1 MIKGSVDILFFC
13 RNLPFTEQ
21 KRKVFVSHLLLAG
34 FLLSGQV
41 LNIKKNKKKKVIWL
55 LSPLMAYSTINIGCL
70 WFFSN
75 DCISC
80 QRIKADKVSLLS
92 L

>member
-41 LNIKKNKKKKVIWL
+41 LKIKKKKKKKSDLAPFPTYGIF
-55 LSPLMAYSTINIGCL
+55 N
-70 WFFSN
+70 N
-75 DCISC
+75 
-80 QRIKADKVSLLS
+80 
-92 L
+92 